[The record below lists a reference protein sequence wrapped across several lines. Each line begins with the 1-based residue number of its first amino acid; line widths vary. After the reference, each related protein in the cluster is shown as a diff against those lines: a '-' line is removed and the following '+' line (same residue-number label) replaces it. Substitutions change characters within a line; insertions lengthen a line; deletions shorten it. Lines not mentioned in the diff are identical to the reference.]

1 MTCVNYSNDVRLVL
15 MKILN
20 GSELGGY
27 IKERQAKQ
35 VRALR
40 QTWKVFPRLSIIQM
54 GEHHVINKYAKLKS
68 AYGEDILIDVDV
80 IDTTPADII
89 SKIASLNADNNVHGI
104 IVQLPLADKS
114 LTDIALK
121 TVAPIKD
128 IDGLGEESDYIPATA
143 TAIDWLLAGY
153 NVELTDKKIVIV
165 GKGKLVGAPLAK
177 LWKNAGYDVLVCDTK
192 TTDLKSVL
200 KTADIIVTA
209 TGVPGLV
216 TSDMTKQNAVVVDAG
231 TASRGGKIVGDLADD
246 IRERQDL
253 AITPLIGGVGPLTVA
268 ALFDSVITAAQKVAN
283 KKGRQDV

>member
-1 MTCVNYSNDVRLVL
+1 

-165 GKGKLVGAPLAK
+165 GRGKLVGAPLAK

-200 KTADIIVTA
+200 GTSDIIVTA

-216 TSDMTKQNAVVVDAG
+216 TSDMIKQNAIVVDAG
-231 TASRGGKIVGDLADD
+231 TASRDGKIVGDLVDD